1 MGPKL
6 FEHVWIVQG
15 YPSHL
20 FCRGVFLRVASSRFE
35 AHFLQVFL
43 RRPAEDARWEHW
55 NHSSATQGGICGMA
69 GMGTFNIFQW
79 GHWEWWLKRL
89 LFTIHIMKNALRRNK
104 WFLVSSN
111 IKFGSCRNWKRQ
123 VMNSI
128 YSGALKGLPVSN
140 PEMKNKNKNMSDIV
154 SDTDILCLEWWP
166 SWHSRRR
173 HMNTKLQM
181 KHCNKGQRS
190 HGILCESRDV
200 ENQIP
205 VIPVIPGFVSRWRLS
220 SSGWRCRDSW
230 PIDLVLVY
238 RVYSNCSLTMT

>member
-1 MGPKL
+1 MFGLSKDIQAIYSAEE
-6 FEHVWIVQG
+6 F
-15 YPSHL
+15 S
-20 FCRGVFLRVASSRFE
+20 ASRFE
-35 AHFLQVFL
+35 SL
-43 RRPAEDARWEHW
+43 RGSFSPSIPSKTCWRCTVRTLESQLGYSGWNLWNGWNGYFQYLSMRPLGMVAEKAPFYNSYYEKCIEKK
-55 NHSSATQGGICGMA
+55 QMV
-69 GMGTFNIFQW
+69 
-79 GHWEWWLKRL
+79 
-89 LFTIHIMKNALRRNK
+89 
-104 WFLVSSN
+104 LVSSN

>member
-6 FEHVWIVQG
+6 FEHVWIVQR
-15 YPSHL
+15 YPTHL
-20 FCRGVFLRVASSRFE
+20 FCRGVFCLASSRFE

-55 NHSSATQGGICGMA
+55 NHSSATQGCGICGMA
-69 GMGTFNIFQW
+69 GMATFNIFQW
-79 GHWEWWLKRL
+79 GHWEWWLLAPFYEKC
-89 LFTIHIMKNALRRNK
+89 IDKKQMV
-104 WFLVSSN
+104 LVSSN

-140 PEMKNKNKNMSDIV
+140 PEMKNKNMSDIV

-181 KHCNKGQRS
+181 KHCNKGQRIS
-190 HGILCESRDV
+190 HGILCESRG
-200 ENQIP
+200 I
-205 VIPVIPGFVSRWRLS
+205 
-220 SSGWRCRDSW
+220 RCRDQPDSSHSSW
-230 PIDLVLVY
+230 LRFQVETQQFWMEVPWFTLDPLTW
-238 RVYSNCSLTMT
+238 SLCTVIVAWQWRK